1 MYPRSSKVH
10 EKNAQETFVSLDPR
24 KHLYPFSVR
33 YICIHISAVLTPTEF
48 RFGGPIANILQI
60 TTGMLLYSCLL
71 CVFLYRLSKLVGR
84 FSHTL
89 QPWVFEHVLIKKVSF
104 RVWVR
109 LNRQGFRV
117 GWVRVRC
124 RVRFR
129 VGFSIKFRKR
139 IKFMGRVKFRVRFRL
154 GLG

>member
-60 TTGMLLYSCLL
+60 TTGMLLYSCLR
-71 CVFLYRLSKLVGR
+71 CVFLYRLSKSSVR
-84 FSHTL
+84 FSHTFSHGFLNMSLSKNHKKKIFLPLWRQVFSYYQSPKIKIQKRFEFFSNSNFSPFLTRFL
-89 QPWVFEHVLIKKVSF
+89 QLIA
-104 RVWVR
+104 
-109 LNRQGFRV
+109 
-117 GWVRVRC
+117 
-124 RVRFR
+124 
-129 VGFSIKFRKR
+129 
-139 IKFMGRVKFRVRFRL
+139 
-154 GLG
+154 